1 MSETANSGEATP
13 DAPEDFESGNASND
27 EIDALEE
34 TDGIG
39 SFPVHRP
46 SRADMRQLFSR
57 KMSFSPQ
64 EIRVLLVDADGPQR
78 KTCAQYLRRAGYEGE
93 SVRET
98 FSTKKCLRP
107 GPIDSN
113 IAHRRLQSSL
123 RWLERVCVCV

>member
-1 MSETANSGEATP
+1 MSEIANSGQETQ
-13 DAPEDFESGNASND
+13 DAPEDFESGNASKD

-34 TDGIG
+34 TDGNG
-39 SFPVHRP
+39 SFLVHPP
-46 SRADMRQLFSR
+46 SRADMRQLFHR
-57 KMSFSPQ
+57 QLPFFPT
-64 EIRVLLVDADGPQR
+64 EIRVFHVDEGGPTR